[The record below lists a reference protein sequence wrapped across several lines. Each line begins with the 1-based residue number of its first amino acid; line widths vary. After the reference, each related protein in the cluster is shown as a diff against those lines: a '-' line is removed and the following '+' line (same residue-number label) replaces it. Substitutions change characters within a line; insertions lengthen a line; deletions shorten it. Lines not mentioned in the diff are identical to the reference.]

1 MEEYH
6 DHGNAKDT
14 RPQKAAPQ
22 AGNLHRRS
30 WADYYQVRNSDTD
43 RDRPVPRAAA
53 GLRERGY
60 EAVGGEA
67 FALLLPVMY
76 YLISTTVKDW
86 IDDIRAEARKGGR
99 R

>member
-1 MEEYH
+1 MEMQ
-6 DHGNAKDT
+6 KT
-14 RPQKAAPQ
+14 RARRKQRRKQEIYIGAVGRTIIKYAILTLIGIVLFR
-22 AGNLHRRS
+22 AG
-30 WADYYQVRNSDTD
+30 
-43 RDRPVPRAAA
+43 AAA

-67 FALLLPVMY
+67 FALLPVLY

>member
-1 MEEYH
+1 MEMQ
-6 DHGNAKDT
+6 KT
-14 RPQKAAPQ
+14 RARRKQRRKQEIYIGAVGRTIIKYAILTLIGIVLFR
-22 AGNLHRRS
+22 AG
-30 WADYYQVRNSDTD
+30 
-43 RDRPVPRAAA
+43 AAA

-60 EAVGGEA
+60 EAVCGEA
-67 FALLLPVMY
+67 FALLLPVLY

>member
-1 MEEYH
+1 M
-6 DHGNAKDT
+6 
-14 RPQKAAPQ
+14 
-22 AGNLHRRS
+22 
-30 WADYYQVRNSDTD
+30 
-43 RDRPVPRAAA
+43 
-53 GLRERGY
+53 RERGY

-67 FALLLPVMY
+67 FALLLPVLY